1 MSRAERHLH
10 PSAPGIRPLHVLL
23 TVNSAW
29 NAVNFRHALISG
41 LLAQGHRVT
50 VLAPADAHAAR
61 LVEMGCRF
69 VPLAMDTQGL
79 SPLRDALLWGR
90 FLAHFRALRPDLVLG
105 CTIKNNI
112 CGAHAAARLG
122 IPFLPNVTGLGTAF
136 MGDGW
141 LSRLAQVLYRQAFA
155 AAPAVFFQNGD
166 DRQLFLDRRLVRPGQ
181 VRMLPGSGI
190 DLARFVPEP
199 ATTSGTGVRFLLIAR
214 LLRDKGVVEFAE
226 AAERLRAAHPG
237 ARFQLLGA
245 LGAANRTAIDP
256 GLLRAWV
263 ARGCI
268 DYLGETDDVRPFIRE
283 ADCIVL
289 PSYREG
295 TPRSLLEAGA
305 MARPV
310 IAAAVPG
317 CRDVV
322 AEGVTGLMCRAR
334 DSADLARAMEEMI
347 ALGPER
353 RRAMGAAGRRRIA
366 AIYDEARVVDAYRR
380 EIDRLALNARDA
392 IAGRSGAGAT
402 RRHAR

>member
-1 MSRAERHLH
+1 MSRAERHLY
-10 PSAPGIRPLHVLL
+10 PARPVAGPLHILL

-29 NAVNFRHALISG
+29 NAVNFRRALIAA
-41 LLAQGHRVT
+41 LLARGHRVT

-69 VPLAMDTQGL
+69 VPLAMDNQGL
-79 SPLRDALLWGR
+79 SPLRDAFLWGR
-90 FLAHFRALRPDLVLG
+90 FIAQFRALRPDLVLG
-105 CTIKNNI
+105 FTIKNNI
-112 CGAHAAARLG
+112 YGAHVAARLG

-141 LSRLAQVLYRQAFA
+141 LSRLAQTLYRQAFA
-155 AAPAVFFQNGD
+155 AAPVVFFQNGD

-190 DLARFVPEP
+190 DLARFAPEP
-199 ATTSGTGVRFLLIAR
+199 ATMPGTGVRFLLIAR
-214 LLRDKGVVEFAE
+214 LLRDKGVVEYAE
-226 AAERLRAAHPG
+226 AADRLRAAHPG

-256 GLLRAWV
+256 GLLRGWV
-263 ARGCI
+263 ARGGI

-310 IAAAVPG
+310 IATAVPG

-322 AEGVTGLMCRAR
+322 ADGVTGLLCRAH
-334 DSADLARAMEEMI
+334 DSADLARTMAEMI
-347 ALGPER
+347 ALGPAR
-353 RRAMGAAGRRRIA
+353 RCAMGAAGRRRIA
-366 AIYDEARVVDAYRR
+366 AIYDEAHVVEAYRR
-380 EIDRLALNARDA
+380 EIDRLALSPRPWDA
-392 IAGRSGAGAT
+392 AISRAGAP
-402 RRHAR
+402 HLAR